1 MAGGLTKS
9 FLLTEKVRMR
19 FEATFTNILNH
30 PNFAAPPT
38 DVSSTS
44 SFGVTQTVQA
54 AKNGV
59 TGRDHCRCELIFD
72 LVRQRHALPHGV
84 S

>member
-19 FEATFTNILNH
+19 FEATFSNILNH

-44 SFGVTQTVQA
+44 SFGVTQTVQT
-54 AKNGV
+54 AKNGCNRE
-59 TGRDHCRCELIFD
+59 GPLSLRIDF
-72 LVRQRHALPHGV
+72 
-84 S
+84 